1 MIVTSFF
8 VTALYCLNFRTF
20 SLKDRFRTI
29 ILRRS
34 SNGMLYNFGNMLQV
48 SGTTSLSSTV
58 FLMFLLL
65 PSNAI
70 KFSNEKRMSFDLHDF
85 LSRSYNKNVIPR
97 NDHETVNVNVSFFLL
112 SILRFDEREET
123 LTSSAWL
130 SISWYDHFLKWNE
143 FKQYETITKLFFNQN
158 EIWKPDIMLINTVE
172 HFKCLGSED
181 LILMVT
187 SDGRVRWE
195 PGHRFKTSCKVNI
208 NGYPFDTQ
216 QCSFTFS
223 PWSHVDNVVALS
235 SIDNNINLDHF
246 EENCEW
252 FITSTSTTFK
262 TVQVLNHKDN
272 YSLPQFICIISLQ
285 RRRMYYVLT
294 VCLPIIIL
302 SVLNCMVYLLPPAS
316 GEKISF
322 CLTILLAYMVYMSFL
337 SDNLPSTSET
347 TSYLVVY
354 LSLMLCL
361 SFLSVMNSVIVL
373 LLWENSGRCGSENE
387 ELSDDN
393 DVSDKEIT
401 TFISESG
408 DENIMYHAQQIY
420 NLKIIEGPEMLI
432 ITFSYNF
439 FYLL

>member
-1 MIVTSFF
+1 MFSIFFAIVKVVHFFIVTSFI
-8 VTALYCLNFRTF
+8 VTSLYCLNFRTF
-20 SLKDRFRTI
+20 SLNDRFKTI

-48 SGTTSLSSTV
+48 SGTTPLSSTV

-97 NDHETVNVNVSFFLL
+97 NDHEAVNVNISFFLL

-130 SISWYDHFLKWNE
+130 SISWYDYFLKWNKIE
-143 FKQYETITKLFFNQN
+143 KYENITKLFFNQN

-187 SDGRVRWE
+187 ADGRVRRE
-195 PGHRFKTSCKVNI
+195 PGHRFKTSCKINI

-216 QCSFTFS
+216 RCLFTFS
-223 PWSHVDNVVALS
+223 TWSHVDNVVALS
-235 SIDNNINLDHF
+235 IIDNNINVDHF
-246 EENCEW
+246 EENGEW
-252 FITSTSTTFK
+252 FITSTSTTLK

-272 YSLPQFICIISLQ
+272 YSLPQFIVTISLQ
-285 RRRMYYVLT
+285 RRIMYYVLT

-302 SVLNCMVYLLPPAS
+302 SVLNCMVYLLLPAS

-322 CLTILLAYMVYMSFL
+322 CLTILLAYMVYISFL

-354 LSLMLCL
+354 LSLMLSL
-361 SFLSVMNSVIVL
+361 IFLSVMNYYY
-373 LLWENSGRCGSENE
+373 SGRAP
-387 ELSDDN
+387 DDVGVKMRN
-393 DVSDKEIT
+393 CQTKMMFPI
-401 TFISESG
+401 
-408 DENIMYHAQQIY
+408 
-420 NLKIIEGPEMLI
+420 KK
-432 ITFSYNF
+432 
-439 FYLL
+439 